1 MLLNFLFFIC
11 MFGCIVTR
19 GNSPVITCWTQ
30 TQHILTPMF
39 TYLVLFFFLLLPFIR
54 YFVDIEFRSL
64 CALWQYHTLKR
75 CCFNCERGRQIRTS
89 FQCWY
94 GTLKCPGLAG
104 LIAALTNAS
113 RRAAAAQSWTE
124 VTWSADVRFVHPSR
138 LSGKNVALK
147 VQKPSRHRRVLRK
160 AETRAA
166 SAFFFLFFK
175 LCWHSDQSRTLSSCL
190 TPLPSPLNPSF
201 IGRLFVCGDVLVSA
215 QSFRIFFFCWVF
227 LFCLFFSLFY

>member
-1 MLLNFLFFIC
+1 M
-11 MFGCIVTR
+11 VTVLS
-19 GNSPVITCWTQ
+19 SPVGPKHSTSSPPCS
-30 TQHILTPMF
+30 LALC
-39 TYLVLFFFLLLPFIR
+39 YFFLLLPFIR

-113 RRAAAAQSWTE
+113 RRAAAAQSRTE

-138 LSGKNVALK
+138 LCGKNVALK

-166 SAFFFLFFK
+166 SAFFFFFF
-175 LCWHSDQSRTLSSCL
+175 LNSADIQIRGERCL
-190 TPLPSPLNPSF
+190 LVWPPLPSPLNPPF

-215 QSFRIFFFCWVF
+215 QSFRIFFFCWGFF
-227 LFCLFFSLFY
+227 LFIFFSFLLTCKYRCYYGL

>member
-1 MLLNFLFFIC
+1 M
-11 MFGCIVTR
+11 VTVLS
-19 GNSPVITCWTQ
+19 SPVGPKHSTSSPPCS
-30 TQHILTPMF
+30 LTLC
-39 TYLVLFFFLLLPFIR
+39 YFFLLLPFIR

-113 RRAAAAQSWTE
+113 RRAAAAQSRTE

-138 LSGKNVALK
+138 LCGKNVALK

-166 SAFFFLFFK
+166 SAFFFFFF
-175 LCWHSDQSRTLSSCL
+175 LNSADIQIRGERCL
-190 TPLPSPLNPSF
+190 LVWPPSPPPWTPPSLA
-201 IGRLFVCGDVLVSA
+201 GCLFVVMSLFLLNHSGF
-215 QSFRIFFFCWVF
+215 SFFLGFF
-227 LFCLFFSLFY
+227 FCLFFSLFY

>member
-1 MLLNFLFFIC
+1 M
-11 MFGCIVTR
+11 VTVLS
-19 GNSPVITCWTQ
+19 SPVGPKNSTSSPPCS
-30 TQHILTPMF
+30 LTLC
-39 TYLVLFFFLLLPFIR
+39 YFFLLLPFIR

-75 CCFNCERGRQIRTS
+75 CCFNCERRRQICTS

-113 RRAAAAQSWTE
+113 RRAAAAQSRTE

-138 LSGKNVALK
+138 LCGKNVALK
-147 VQKPSRHRRVLRK
+147 VQRPSRHRRVLRK

-166 SAFFFLFFK
+166 SAFLFLK
-175 LCWHSDQSRTLSSCL
+175 LCWHSDQRWTLSSCL
-190 TPLPSPLNPSF
+190 TPPPRTPPSLAGCLYVVMSLFLLNHSGFSF
-201 IGRLFVCGDVLVSA
+201 FVG
-215 QSFRIFFFCWVF
+215 FF
-227 LFCLFFSLFY
+227 FCLFFSLFY

>member
-1 MLLNFLFFIC
+1 M
-11 MFGCIVTR
+11 VTVLS
-19 GNSPVITCWTQ
+19 SPVGPKHSTSSPPCS
-30 TQHILTPMF
+30 LTLC
-39 TYLVLFFFLLLPFIR
+39 YFFLLLPFIR

-113 RRAAAAQSWTE
+113 RRAAAAQSRTE

-138 LSGKNVALK
+138 LCGKNVALK

-166 SAFFFLFFK
+166 SAFFFFFF
-175 LCWHSDQSRTLSSCL
+175 LNSADIQIRGERCL
-190 TPLPSPLNPSF
+190 LVWPPSPPPWTPPF

-215 QSFRIFFFCWVF
+215 QSFRIFFFFGVFF
-227 LFCLFFSLFY
+227 LFIFFSFLLTCKYRCYYGL